1 MELPGNEKVKKMSDN
16 PDETA
21 YYLRLIA
28 MYIDIGTDTVLKVFY
43 TLTPKKDVKTF
54 FDRQDIKRI
63 LTSLDE
69 KKIISVKEF
78 RMVSIKPNPENFDMS
93 LLITLLTNLYKGK
106 LPNPQNGWKASPDVR
121 DVSIAADLLRLRNIR
136 NTIVGHYPR
145 ARLPKVKFE
154 YIWNHVETVLIR
166 LVQNV
171 DATSATGLKETISEY
186 KQMPLDP
193 NTGSALM
200 YQEKLKEWWENCE
213 EISKLQEKVE
223 DLVKKTNEFL
233 LFFKEKPKRYC
244 RYIRL
249 LFEGGRLVLTGVI
262 EHEASKCR
270 QPLRT
275 ILLDKQDVIRKEME
289 NAQMLQICPNTEKNT
304 ALDINFDKW
313 DIAVLGR
320 VIINIFSDSIDG
332 LTKEN
337 VQTLVDARN
346 SYANIAL
353 VSLDSERFTSYC
365 EDLLSSIRVLSSK
378 LDEEAYKRCRQI
390 IAEYKMETES
400 QVGDI
405 EEYLVQLKSHG
416 VQVKTIAEVY
426 QDTLETLKDAV
437 TKMEVDGVSFMQEH
451 RIELKII
458 TLGDDKEKKETAE
471 KTLLTVWQAAI
482 KLSDDPTDF
491 KALRKAVD
499 MILDAVR
506 EIVDAHVESIL
517 QGCILVKLRCSS
529 GRALQQVIVYFLS
542 KEFQQLLEIISN
554 ELSFIYD
561 DVMVMR
567 GNFTIESL
575 LEILNNLTSV
585 PEKAQPYLSLPIQC
599 TSAEGMRKVLALFG
613 EEKTVNRFNEIAE
626 SLSDQ
631 LGDRIMLNISS
642 DVKGFCEVF
651 DRKVDMIA
659 NLRNEIDSSK
669 TQPRTRTVS
678 EEGNH
683 QYLKD
688 TDILETVSS
697 ATEPYD
703 IDGTTETYLKNEIDS
718 SKAQSRTSTVFE
730 EGDYQFQNDTD
741 IPTIASSA
749 TELSNM
755 AVASTTERDSYL
767 AQGLSLQQH
776 RTEGHH
782 VGFDLGSKE
791 YYEDTWTLASKET
804 VTIMSTLKLQDEKRW
819 QCVVIYLKRTTDALH
834 PYIKSRLTSELERWS
849 LNAADDVRQF
859 SKKVNNDRSYVVYTR
874 SETGRGVW
882 KIRDNNSTH
891 QDILGKILSIH
902 SNPAIGNIHFDSNDS
917 MICKD
922 VEPHWILAKIFM
934 PYGNRTSR
942 NPEESDV
949 LSFFDL
955 LRNCR
960 SLSKD
965 FDAEALDELCTAR
978 FIITSKTSLTKL
990 EMDELTAWMKVLLK
1004 APCLK
1009 CQPDVTHLIQEL
1021 NDLEGTSVSITS
1033 PDIKRLKQV
1042 MDDYFPGTSFSSIQ
1056 LTEGANQ
1063 LFNRF
1068 LNGGMRNLEEEIQ
1081 SENAKMDEQERRI
1094 TTYKRMG
1101 GVAGASIVGGSGIAV
1116 AGAAAA
1122 LFGAPVLLPAV
1133 AVGSA
1138 AAGVGYVGGRA
1149 GGAVIAMFKKI
1160 L

>member
-651 DRKVDMIA
+651 DRKA
-659 NLRNEIDSSK
+659 
-669 TQPRTRTVS
+669 
-678 EEGNH
+678 
-683 QYLKD
+683 
-688 TDILETVSS
+688 
-697 ATEPYD
+697 
-703 IDGTTETYLKNEIDS
+703 YLKNEIDS